1 MIVDLRWL
9 DAWSE
14 AGCFSQAEKDA
25 GWPDAME
32 PEQLAAL
39 QRPGRE
45 LEQRRKRAL
54 LVSAIT
60 AACKQGA
67 LVHAVGVKQ
76 FVQPSKTYNPGFS
89 TTAENWPAAY
99 VRDGRPLAYTTEART
114 IETRFFSIAPGDFAA
129 WLHAAH
135 EEPSA
140 PIAVWFEVR
149 GVAWPP
155 VLAVAPDDATP
166 VSPFPL
172 ADFDALAAYRKA
184 QKAANVAAGKSHKTI
199 PWTDG
204 NQLEVLRTEY
214 ERLGQ
219 TPSAYTSIAN
229 VLGTTRQA
237 VESAL
242 KSERKR
248 KTASP
253 LPSVAAKRIA

>member
-9 DAWSE
+9 DAWSV

-25 GWPDAME
+25 GWPDAMK

-39 QRPGRE
+39 QRPGKE
-45 LEQRRKRAL
+45 LEQKRKRARL
-54 LVSAIT
+54 ASAIDT
-60 AACKQGA
+60 ACKQGA

-76 FVQPSKTYNPGFS
+76 SIQPPKEYEPGFS

-155 VLAVAPDDATP
+155 VLAVDADT
-166 VSPFPL
+166 V
-172 ADFDALAAYRKA
+172 ADWPGLVALVKSRKKGTRWTEGEVAILRAEFARRGGWSREADGQPWVKNSSIQSDMATELGFAAR
-184 QKAANVAAGKSHKTI
+184 
-199 PWTDG
+199 
-204 NQLEVLRTEY
+204 
-214 ERLGQ
+214 
-219 TPSAYTSIAN
+219 
-229 VLGTTRQA
+229 
-237 VESAL
+237 SAL
-242 KSERKR
+242 DRHLGDGPDR
-248 KTASP
+248 G
-253 LPSVAAKRIA
+253 AAVMSSAVGALTGTR

>member
-25 GWPDAME
+25 GWPDAMK

-39 QRPGRE
+39 QRPGKE
-45 LEQRRKRAL
+45 LEQKRKRARL
-54 LVSAIT
+54 ASAID

-76 FVQPSKTYNPGFS
+76 SIQPPKEYEPGFS

-155 VLAVAPDDATP
+155 VLAVDADT
-166 VSPFPL
+166 V
-172 ADFDALAAYRKA
+172 ADWPGLVALVKSRRKGA
-184 QKAANVAAGKSHKTI
+184 RWTEVEVTI
-199 PWTDG
+199 LRAEFARRGGWSREADGQPWVKNSSIQSDMA
-204 NQLEVLRTEY
+204 TE
-214 ERLGQ
+214 LGF
-219 TPSAYTSIAN
+219 SA
-229 VLGTTRQA
+229 R
-237 VESAL
+237 SAL
-242 KSERKR
+242 DRHLGDGPDR
-248 KTASP
+248 G
-253 LPSVAAKRIA
+253 AAVMSSAVGALTGTR

>member
-89 TTAENWPAAY
+89 TTAGNWPAAY

-114 IETRFFSIAPGDFAA
+114 IETSFFSIAPGDFAA

-155 VLAVAPDDATP
+155 VLAVDADT
-166 VSPFPL
+166 V
-172 ADFDALAAYRKA
+172 ADWPGLVVLVKSRRKGTRWTE
-184 QKAANVAAGKSHKTI
+184 VEVTI
-199 PWTDG
+199 LRAEFARRGGWSREADGQPWVKNSSIQSDMA
-204 NQLEVLRTEY
+204 TE
-214 ERLGQ
+214 LGF
-219 TPSAYTSIAN
+219 SA
-229 VLGTTRQA
+229 R
-237 VESAL
+237 SAL
-242 KSERKR
+242 DRHLGDGPDR
-248 KTASP
+248 G
-253 LPSVAAKRIA
+253 AAVMSSAVGALTGTR

>member
-9 DAWSE
+9 DAWSV

-25 GWPDAME
+25 GWPDAMK

-39 QRPGRE
+39 QRPGKE
-45 LEQRRKRAL
+45 LEQKRKRARL
-54 LVSAIT
+54 ASAIDT
-60 AACKQGA
+60 ACKQGA

-155 VLAVAPDDATP
+155 VLAVDADT
-166 VSPFPL
+166 V
-172 ADFDALAAYRKA
+172 ADWPGLVVLVKSRKKGTRWTEWEAAILRA
-184 QKAANVAAGKSHKTI
+184 EFARRGGWSREAEGQ
-199 PWTDG
+199 PWVKNSSIQSDMA
-204 NQLEVLRTEY
+204 TE
-214 ERLGQ
+214 LGF
-219 TPSAYTSIAN
+219 SA
-229 VLGTTRQA
+229 R
-237 VESAL
+237 SAL
-242 KSERKR
+242 DRHLGDGPDR
-248 KTASP
+248 G
-253 LPSVAAKRIA
+253 AAVMSSAVGALTGTR

>member
-25 GWPDAME
+25 GWPDAMK

-39 QRPGRE
+39 QRPGKE
-45 LEQRRKRAL
+45 LEQRRKRARL
-54 LVSAIT
+54 ASAID

-76 FVQPSKTYNPGFS
+76 SIQPPKEYEPGFS

-114 IETRFFSIAPGDFAA
+114 IETSFFSIAPGDFAA

-155 VLAVAPDDATP
+155 VLAVDADT
-166 VSPFPL
+166 V
-172 ADFDALAAYRKA
+172 ADWPGLVVLVKSRRKGTRWTE
-184 QKAANVAAGKSHKTI
+184 VEVTI
-199 PWTDG
+199 LRAEFARRGGWSREAEGQPWVKNSSVQSDMA
-204 NQLEVLRTEY
+204 TE
-214 ERLGQ
+214 LGF
-219 TPSAYTSIAN
+219 SA
-229 VLGTTRQA
+229 R
-237 VESAL
+237 SAL
-242 KSERKR
+242 DRHLGDGPDR
-248 KTASP
+248 G
-253 LPSVAAKRIA
+253 AAVMSSAVGALTGTR

>member
-39 QRPGRE
+39 QRPGKE

-76 FVQPSKTYNPGFS
+76 FFQPSKTYDPGFS

-114 IETRFFSIAPGDFAA
+114 IETRFFRIAPGDFAA
-129 WLHAAH
+129 WLHAVH
-135 EEPSA
+135 EAPSA
-140 PIAVWFEVR
+140 LIALWFEVR
-149 GVAWPP
+149 GVVCPP
-155 VLAVAPDDATP
+155 VLAVDADT
-166 VSPFPL
+166 V
-172 ADFDALAAYRKA
+172 ADWPGLVALVKSRK
-184 QKAANVAAGKSHKTI
+184 KGTRWTEVEVAILRAEFARRGGWSREADGQ
-199 PWTDG
+199 PWVKNSSIQSDMA
-204 NQLEVLRTEY
+204 TE
-214 ERLGQ
+214 LGF
-219 TPSAYTSIAN
+219 SA
-229 VLGTTRQA
+229 R
-237 VESAL
+237 SAL
-242 KSERKR
+242 DRHLGDGPDR
-248 KTASP
+248 G
-253 LPSVAAKRIA
+253 AAVMSSAVGALTGTR